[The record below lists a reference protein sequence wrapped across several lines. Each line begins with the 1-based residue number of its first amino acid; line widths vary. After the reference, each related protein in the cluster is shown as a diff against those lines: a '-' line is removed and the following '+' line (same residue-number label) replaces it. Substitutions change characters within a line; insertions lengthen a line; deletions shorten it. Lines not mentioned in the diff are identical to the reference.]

1 MSDIIVEEVR
11 RVREELIKRHGG
23 IEGYFKYCQ
32 AQDRARA
39 SRLKARPHKRRAH
52 TTRKTTKDK

>member
-23 IEGYFKYCQ
+23 IDEYFKHCQ

-39 SRLKARPHKRRAH
+39 SRLKARPHKRGA
-52 TTRKTTKDK
+52 RKTTKGK

>member
-1 MSDIIVEEVR
+1 MNDIIVEEVR

-23 IEGYFKYCQ
+23 IDEYFKHCQ

-39 SRLKARPHKRRAH
+39 SRLKARPHKQRA
-52 TTRKTTKDK
+52 RKAAKGK